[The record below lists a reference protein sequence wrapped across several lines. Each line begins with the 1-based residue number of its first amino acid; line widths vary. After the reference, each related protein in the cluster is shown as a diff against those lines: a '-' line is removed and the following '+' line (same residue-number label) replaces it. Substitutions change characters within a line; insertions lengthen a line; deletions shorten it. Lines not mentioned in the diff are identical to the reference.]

1 MRRVLIPGLIAIVF
15 ISACTT
21 TGGGGTAAPAPGKMV
36 GAGDDPLRPVWTR
49 EFPQDDSYYIGIGAS
64 NTGNDA
70 EDRKIAEE
78 RARSAIAAA
87 ISTKIHEEV
96 NIVSRES
103 TTGGTAFN
111 YAEDR
116 VSAEVEQSL
125 TGVETVDTYSSK
137 ASGTWVYMRLSREL
151 WERTQKEEMAA
162 LIKRITDF
170 LAPVLDDYNR
180 PLVTRIQQLV
190 KARDLI
196 LESPYPGMLE
206 TVFYGEKGSLI
217 DIVESFLKEHLDSL
231 YTKVKPVSAELAVGT
246 NLEFSVEMSSS
257 VSARIGNLPL
267 EVVDKTTGK
276 QILTAVTDP
285 EGTYSGEIKYT
296 SLAMGKNQ
304 LIVRPDKEA
313 LKLSADVPEKEIIVD
328 LQGITMGL
336 KVLLPED
343 MNVPGVSGAVLS
355 LFSRKDLPFK
365 VDSRGG
371 RDPYIE
377 VEFVITDF
385 PKVLEGAPDMAQ
397 VSAVITLVKKGK
409 SMYSFE
415 SSPVKD
421 GGLTPDQAHKR
432 AVDKLMKEL
441 SSNNEFVEGILSA
454 LSLN

>member
-1 MRRVLIPGLIAIVF
+1 MRKVLFLGLIAVVLL
-15 ISACTT
+15 SACVS
-21 TGGGGTAAPAPGKMV
+21 TGGTGANEAQGKASGADNSDPSRPA
-36 GAGDDPLRPVWTR
+36 WTR
-49 EFPQDDSYYIGIGAS
+49 QFPQDDAYYIGIGAS
-64 NTGNDA
+64 DTGNDA
-70 EDRKIAEE
+70 EDLKVAEE
-78 RARSAIAAA
+78 RARAAIAAA

-96 NIVSRES
+96 NIVSKES
-103 TTGGTAFN
+103 STGGTSYN

-125 TGVETVDTYSSK
+125 TGVETVDTYSSPS
-137 ASGTWVYMRLSREL
+137 SGTWVYMRLSKEL
-151 WERTQKEEMAA
+151 WEKTQKEEMAS

-180 PLVTRIQQLV
+180 PFVTRVQQLV
-190 KARDLI
+190 KARNLI

-231 YTKVKPVSAELAVGT
+231 YIKVKPVTADLSVGSS
-246 NLEFSVEMSSS
+246 LKFSVAMST
-257 VSARIGNLPL
+257 SAAGRIGNLPF
-267 EVVDKTTGK
+267 EVVNKTTDE

-285 EGTYSGEIKYT
+285 DGNYSGEIKYT

-304 LIVRPDKEA
+304 LIVRPDKEV
-313 LKLSADVPEKEIIVD
+313 LKLTADVPEKEITAD

-336 KVLLPED
+336 KVVLPQNMD
-343 MNVPGVSGAVLS
+343 VPGVSGAVLS

-365 VDSRGG
+365 VDSRSGT
-371 RDPYIE
+371 DPLIQ

-385 PKVLEGAPDMAQ
+385 PKTMENAPDMAQ
-397 VSAVITLVKKGK
+397 VTAVISLIKKGK

-415 SSPVKD
+415 SAPVKD
-421 GGLTPDQAHKR
+421 GGLNPDQAHKR
-432 AVDKLMKEL
+432 AVDKLMKKL
-441 SSNNEFVEGILSA
+441 SGDSEYVEGILSA